1 MSLSEAYGLRAAVC
15 FGFEVTRLF
24 VRGCCCYLFE
34 VAAVVC
40 FRLQIHAHCRHLV
53 PAWKA
58 YAFGKSYPRE
68 LSDGA
73 RLTSDGS
80 PRGHQQTSYEQQ

>member
-15 FGFEVTRLF
+15 FGFEVTFLF
-24 VRGCCCYLFE
+24 IE
-34 VAAVVC
+34 VVAVVLDC
-40 FRLQIHAHCRHLV
+40 KFMLTVAILSLLGRPML
-53 PAWKA
+53 
-58 YAFGKSYPRE
+58 FGKSYPRE